1 MCAKR
6 LNPALKLAER
16 CRELYHPFDLD
27 FTSCPVEQRA
37 ALLSYERSRD
47 DKHIRERVASI
58 RSGTIEEPAY
68 WAPNPDFGWF
78 EWPLS
83 LFLSIDPPERARRL
97 ELPPPS
103 PEPWIAAL
111 PLLYSATQLKLRVDG
126 DKTREEFAA
135 AFGAL
140 LEAHNIGRP
149 SRTPSK
155 TGREAPRDRLEFQ
168 LLGLTLLRLRRYF
181 TAGDTMILLEGTGWA
196 GSYSEETSLDRHK
209 RKAKRDMCAFSFLAR
224 EAMDNG
230 TWFFPFKNTFLNT

>member
-1 MCAKR
+1 MREKHLARVAR
-6 LNPALKLAER
+6 LAQE
-16 CRELYHPFDLD
+16 CRAIFHPLDLD

-47 DKHIRERVASI
+47 DKRIRERVASI
-58 RSGTIEEPAY
+58 RSGTIEEPTY

-83 LFLSIDPPERARRL
+83 PFLSIDPHERARRL
-97 ELPPPS
+97 GVPPPS

-111 PLLYSATQLKLRVDG
+111 PLLYGTTHLKLRVDG
-126 DKTREEFAA
+126 GKTREELAA

-149 SRTPSK
+149 SRPPSK

-230 TWFFPFKNTFLNT
+230 TWFLPFKNTFLNT